1 MNLSFAQ
8 AAEGDN
14 TVIIDNVTVTGAT
27 STLPCIVASAAEM
40 KLTVGQ
46 IGAAISLTI
55 PEELIAEED
64 AVLTV
69 TSSDPSVVK
78 VTGGSNG
85 KLELKFA
92 SDDGELTQS
101 FEVEAVGRGSATLV
115 FSNQYGV
122 CFNPAV
128 VEVTVSGSL
137 IQNPSFE
144 DHPPSAAWPHYGPVG
159 GWEGGSGVN
168 NASGPFQDNGV
179 IPDRV
184 QIAFTQGSRKLKQ
197 LVGGLEVGQQY
208 WLQFHYNVRNC
219 CGGTMD
225 LSIQF
230 AEEELDYIS
239 EITAVGG
246 DEPYYYHHIEF
257 TPESS
262 SGELVFEA
270 IAAGDATLLLD
281 GITLAKRS
289 AADVAMVNPGFEAS
303 GTPGWPGY
311 IQPAPISGWTST
323 GNYGVNISGP
333 GPFANNGMNPEQDR
347 VAFLQG
353 DATLTQTVWELED
366 GEAYHL
372 SFSFNARGGNKP
384 TLNVTVNGETA
395 LEYEVNPVGEAEAY
409 YRYVYNFTADSDV
422 AEITFAQ
429 TAEGDNT
436 VLIDDVRL
444 IKGKGTEVELPGP
457 EEPAEPI
464 ALALG
469 QGADA
474 TLTLSWSA
482 DETGWVAQYAEKVT
496 GPWQDAGA
504 EATVEDG
511 KLVIKVTPAKTGARF
526 YRLSHP

>member
-1 MNLSFAQ
+1 M
-8 AAEGDN
+8 
-14 TVIIDNVTVTGAT
+14 
-27 STLPCIVASAAEM
+27 
-40 KLTVGQ
+40 
-46 IGAAISLTI
+46 
-55 PEELIAEED
+55 IADED

-78 VTGGSNG
+78 ITGGSNG

-101 FEVEAVGRGSATLV
+101 FEVEAVGRGNASLV
-115 FSNQYGV
+115 FSNAYGV
-122 CFNPAV
+122 CFNPAG
-128 VEVTVSGSL
+128 VEVAVSGSL

-197 LVGGLEVGQQY
+197 LVGGLEAGQQY

-239 EITAVGG
+239 EIYAVGG

-281 GITLAKRS
+281 GVTLAKRS
-289 AADVAMVNPGFEAS
+289 AADVAMINPGFEAS
-303 GTPGWPGY
+303 GTPGFPGY

-323 GNYGVNISGP
+323 GNYGVNVSGP
-333 GPFANNGMNPEQDR
+333 GPFANNGINPEQDR

-353 DATLTQTVWELED
+353 DATLSQFVEELED

-372 SFSFNARGGNKP
+372 SFAFNARSGNRP
-384 TLNVTVNGETA
+384 TLNVSVNGETA
-395 LEYEVNPVGEAEAY
+395 LEYEVNPVGDAEPY
-409 YRYVYNFTADSDV
+409 YVFVYNFTADSDV
-422 AEITFAQ
+422 ADIAFAQ
-429 TAEGDNT
+429 TAAGDNT
-436 VLIDDVRL
+436 VLLDDVRL
-444 IKGKGTEVELPGP
+444 LKGKGTEVELPGP
-457 EEPAEPI
+457 EEPAVPI
-464 ALALG
+464 SMALG
-469 QGADA
+469 QGADSS
-474 TLTLSWSA
+474 LTLSWSA
-482 DETGWVAQYAEKVT
+482 DETGWVTQYAEKVT